1 MSLRSTLG
9 DLVRDQT
16 NFGIIRRSKIY
27 LAVSLSAV
35 VISIVAFAVRDLNFN
50 IDFEGGTSWQVDV
63 PSGDAS
69 TGSVRT
75 LAEDAGVKDP
85 TVKILGSG
93 DQALVE
99 SRDVNPEVSRKLS
112 QSLADYAQVDVSTVS
127 VSEVGPTWGNEISHK
142 AIRALIFFFVIIA
155 VYLAL
160 RFEWKMSASALVA
173 LVHDLAVTVGVYALF
188 QIEVSPATVV
198 AVLTILGY
206 SLYDT
211 VVVFDKIRENTQ
223 NLASSRMTY
232 SDNVNHSLNQVL
244 LRSINTSLSALIPVF
259 SLLIVGSVIFG
270 ALTIRDFAM
279 ALFVGLLS
287 GTYSSIFVAAPLL
300 AWWKEKEPTS
310 RRLRERL
317 ARQATAA
324 AAAAST
330 MAPVPA
336 EVALEGA
343 GVGAPTATTTRP
355 APGPDP
361 LVVPRERPIGPR
373 PARPRGKKRRR

>member
-1 MSLRSTLG
+1 VSVKSTLS

-16 NFGIIRRSKIY
+16 NFGIIRRSRIY
-27 LAVSLSAV
+27 LALSVTAV
-35 VISIVAFAVRDLNFN
+35 VISIVAFAVRDLNLN
-50 IDFEGGTSWQVDV
+50 IDFEGGTSWQVEV
-63 PSGDAS
+63 PSSDAS
-69 TGSVRT
+69 AGDVRDVV
-75 LAEDAGVKDP
+75 EEAGVADAV
-85 TVKILGSG
+85 VKILGSG

-99 SRDVNPEVSRKLS
+99 SREVNPERSRAVA
-112 QSLADYAQVDVSTVS
+112 QALADYAKVDIGRVSI
-127 VSEVGPTWGNEISHK
+127 SEVGPTWGDEISRK
-142 AIRALIFFFVIIA
+142 ALRALIFFFVIVA
-155 VYLAL
+155 AYLAL
-160 RFEWKMSASALVA
+160 RFEWKMSASAMVA
-173 LVHDLAVTVGVYALF
+173 LVHDLIVTVGVYALF

-211 VVVFDKIRENTQ
+211 VVVFDKIRENTA

-244 LRSINTSLSALIPVF
+244 LRSINTSLSALIPVV

-317 ARQATAA
+317 ARQATST
-324 AAAAST
+324 AASG
-330 MAPVPA
+330 PVPA
-336 EVALEGA
+336 DAVALEGVA
-343 GVGAPTATTTRP
+343 SGGSRP
-355 APGPDP
+355 APAVDP

>member
-1 MSLRSTLG
+1 MGLKSALH

-16 NFGIIRRSKIY
+16 NFPIIKKSRVW
-27 LAVSLSAV
+27 LVMSLTAV
-35 VISIVAFAVRDLNFN
+35 VISIIAFAVRDLNLN
-50 IDFEGGTSWQVDV
+50 IDFEGGTSWQVQV
-63 PSGDAS
+63 PTGDAS
-69 TGSVRT
+69 TGEVRD
-75 LAEDAGVKDP
+75 LVQDAGVADP

-99 SRDVNPEVSRKLS
+99 SRDVNPQVSRAVA
-112 QSLADYAQVDVSTVS
+112 QALADYAKVDISRVSI
-127 VSEVGPTWGNEISHK
+127 SEVGPTWGDEISHK
-142 AIRALIFFFVIIA
+142 ALRALIFFFVIIA
-155 VYLAL
+155 AYLAL
-160 RFEWKMSASALVA
+160 RFEWKMSVSALVA
-173 LVHDLAVTVGVYALF
+173 LVHDIIITIGVYALF

-244 LRSINTSLSALIPVF
+244 LRSLNTSLSALIPVL

-270 ALTIRDFAM
+270 AITIRDFGV

-287 GTYSSIFVAAPLL
+287 GTYSSIFVAAPML

-317 ARQATAA
+317 ARQAAS
-324 AAAAST
+324 AASQ
-330 MAPVPA
+330 PVPA
-336 EVALEGA
+336 EAVVLEGA
-343 GVGAPTATTTRP
+343 GAAAAVRTAPT
-355 APGPDP
+355 PDP
-361 LVVPRERPIGPR
+361 LMVPRERPISAR